1 MNSTTRTNIPS
12 FPPGTRLV
20 AIALAPLSD
29 PAAACLG
36 ANGVSGRKPVER
48 ASTAPQQVQEFAPSA
63 DPQIALQLLLVP
75 CEDDE
80 QPEWAHVLRDALK
93 ERFAAPGAPC
103 TVLQLPGAVLAHSER
118 ALAVCAPAERL
129 AQTARAALEGA
140 CVAQELHEIEA
151 AIEAGWAP
159 MEQVAPLAFEFDE
172 RSLERRPELAARFVA
187 LVGLRSRLAQLSPR
201 ILAPQVY
208 PPTLASQ
215 VGERL
220 RERLRLQE
228 RLEAS
233 GGRLEAQERVFELC
247 SQRLTE
253 FSLARR
259 GHTLEWIII
268 VFLAAQTVLWLLDLL
283 GSASKS

>member
-1 MNSTTRTNIPS
+1 
-12 FPPGTRLV
+12 
-20 AIALAPLSD
+20 
-29 PAAACLG
+29 
-36 ANGVSGRKPVER
+36 
-48 ASTAPQQVQEFAPSA
+48 
-63 DPQIALQLLLVP
+63 
-75 CEDDE
+75 
-80 QPEWAHVLRDALK
+80 
-93 ERFAAPGAPC
+93 
-103 TVLQLPGAVLAHSER
+103 
-118 ALAVCAPAERL
+118 
-129 AQTARAALEGA
+129 
-140 CVAQELHEIEA
+140 
-151 AIEAGWAP
+151 
-159 MEQVAPLAFEFDE
+159 
-172 RSLERRPELAARFVA
+172 
-187 LVGLRSRLAQLSPR
+187 
-201 ILAPQVY
+201 VY